1 MIANIWRYFNHVR
14 RHRNRF
20 QKYALILDSEI
31 KTRKRGKK
39 TLKIDLQYSSVSIYL
54 FKLSFRFS
62 FITVFIYLFIYLSI
76 YLFIYLFNLFIY
88 LFIYSLIYLFIS
100 LFTYLLRITWLD
112 LFT

>member
-54 FKLSFRFS
+54 FRLSFRFS

-76 YLFIYLFNLFIY
+76 YVFIY
-88 LFIYSLIYLFIS
+88 LIYLF
-100 LFTYLLRITWLD
+100 TYLFIH
-112 LFT
+112 LFICSFLYLLTYLELLG

>member
-54 FKLSFRFS
+54 FRLSFRFS

-76 YLFIYLFNLFIY
+76 YLFIYLIY
-88 LFIYSLIYLFIS
+88 
-100 LFTYLLRITWLD
+100 LFTYLFIH
-112 LFT
+112 LFICSFLYLLTYLELLG